1 MTTLILLQIKIIVF
15 GKSLDTL
22 VLRKEGRL
30 HKRLAR
36 LECGI
41 VGVKFTLGFDNQA
54 LDDFLTRLVP
64 LDDQEVW
71 RILSDGL
78 LDAANLAIT
87 ADAELGKRRIAVI
100 VNLKML

>member
-1 MTTLILLQIKIIVF
+1 LTTFVFLQIKVIVF
-15 GKSLDTL
+15 GKSVTSLI
-22 VLRKEGRL
+22 LRKEGRL
-30 HKRLAR
+30 HERLAR

-54 LDDFLTRLVP
+54 LDDLLTRLVP
-64 LDDQEVW
+64 LDDQEVR

-78 LDAANLAIT
+78 LDAADLAIT

>member
-1 MTTLILLQIKIIVF
+1 MH
-15 GKSLDTL
+15 
-22 VLRKEGRL
+22 E
-30 HKRLAR
+30 RLAR

-78 LDAANLAIT
+78 LDATNLAIT
-87 ADAELGKRRIAVI
+87 ADAELGKRRIAVV